1 MFVPSMKVSLKY
13 AVFPCTNLCLSL
25 PGNMRIISF
34 RNSSSIATAEVNFVF
49 KIGIRV
55 LSYLGVSSPAFFHS
69 LAVFR
74 EDISENRQ
82 LQMLR
87 S

>member
-1 MFVPSMKVSLKY
+1 MKVSLKY
-13 AVFPCTNLCLSL
+13 AVFPCTNLLCLSL